1 MSEQEKEIVTSQ
13 EDKVEVTAQP
23 VHEGNTSTQ
32 QESKEVAE
40 APEATHE
47 EEPSHPPLIDF

>member
-32 QESKEVAE
+32 Q
-40 APEATHE
+40 
-47 EEPSHPPLIDF
+47 